1 MTRLPAVVATLRR
14 SAERLGWRRAAAE
27 LHAAVRDDGIP
38 GLRRLWT
45 EQGQPLEYAR
55 WVASL
60 ERAVLTSPAEVGRAI
75 ARLSVRPTFL
85 LVLDCRGEGQA
96 GLQATL
102 DSLSTQAY
110 PEWSLLVLCDERAGA
125 PLMIELPVA
134 QVKVVTL
141 PPNHSAGEKIREAID
156 GTGSAFVIHLRPG
169 AILRS
174 HALLKIAEALGSQPG
189 CDVLY
194 SDEDRIDVRG
204 RRYDPWFKPEWDPD
218 LILGQ
223 DYLGPLT
230 ALRTSSVRDWAA
242 LDHAEPTC
250 LAWGMKLQA
259 ASAAGPRGIVHLRE
273 ILCHVKDG
281 SALAAG
287 GVSGE
292 AVARMLRDHFAASG
306 VRASVEPMHDGECR
320 IRYALPDPRP
330 LVSIIVPTRDGLR
343 LVRQCVESIR
353 SRTAYGPY
361 EIVLVDNQS
370 DDPATLDYFA
380 QLSEA
385 GHARVLR
392 YDAPF
397 NYSAINNFAVRQA
410 RGELLCL
417 LNNDTE
423 VISPG
428 WLDEM
433 ASLAIRAG
441 TGAVG
446 AMLYYPNDT
455 IQHAGVELGL
465 AGGLPGHRFFGKPR
479 GYPGPRGLLR
489 HVQTLSAVTAACL
502 VIRKTIY
509 EEAGGSTKPTSLSPI
524 TTSTSACACK
534 HAGTGMSGPRSPSF
548 IITRRRPAATTW
560 LRNACPVTLGSAMH
574 CGGVGGTCSP
584 PIQHRCR
591 RSPYCHEALAAS
603 RTDLVRSRSLR
614 RSRIR
619 PAMPRVM
626 LEAMTHAR

>member
-1 MTRLPAVVATLRR
+1 M
-14 SAERLGWRRAAAE
+14 
-27 LHAAVRDDGIP
+27 
-38 GLRRLWT
+38 
-45 EQGQPLEYAR
+45 
-55 WVASL
+55 
-60 ERAVLTSPAEVGRAI
+60 
-75 ARLSVRPTFL
+75 
-85 LVLDCRGEGQA
+85 
-96 GLQATL
+96 
-102 DSLSTQAY
+102 
-110 PEWSLLVLCDERAGA
+110 
-125 PLMIELPVA
+125 
-134 QVKVVTL
+134 
-141 PPNHSAGEKIREAID
+141 
-156 GTGSAFVIHLRPG
+156 
-169 AILRS
+169 
-174 HALLKIAEALGSQPG
+174 AEALDSRPG

-194 SDEDRIDVRG
+194 ADEDRIDVRG
-204 RRYDPWFKPEWDPD
+204 ARYDPWFKPEWDPE

-230 ALRTSSVRDWAA
+230 AIRASSIRDWTK
-242 LDHAEPTC
+242 LDHAGPAC

-259 ASAAGPRGIVHLRE
+259 TSAARPRGVVHLRE

-287 GVSGE
+287 AVSGE
-292 AVARMLRDHFAASG
+292 AVARMLQSHLAATG
-306 VRASVEPMHDGECR
+306 VSASVEPMHDGECR

-330 LVSIIVPTRDGLR
+330 LVSIIVPTRNGLQ

-353 SRTAYGPY
+353 SRTTYRPY

-380 QLSEA
+380 HLSET

-433 ASLAIRAG
+433 VSLAIRPG

-502 VIRKTIY
+502 VIRKSIY
-509 EEAGGSTKPTSLSPI
+509 EEAGGLDETDFVIAYNDVDFCLRVQARGYRNVWTPFAELYHHETATRGHDMAPERLSRY
-524 TTSTSACACK
+524 TRECDAL
-534 HAGTGMSGPRSPSF
+534 
-548 IITRRRPAATTW
+548 RRRWGDVLIADPAS
-560 LRNACPVTLGSAMH
+560 VSTLASVSRS
-574 CGGVGGTCSP
+574 VGGSN
-584 PIQHRCR
+584 
-591 RSPYCHEALAAS
+591 
-603 RTDLVRSRSLR
+603 
-614 RSRIR
+614 
-619 PAMPRVM
+619 
-626 LEAMTHAR
+626 